1 MEKYLEYIKNI
12 DYAQKSIDI
21 GIDISLFIGICII
34 AFIANFVTKNFI
46 LRAIKHIIKKSKTS
60 WDDILIERKVLRR
73 LSHLAPA
80 LIFYFLI
87 PIAFKGN
94 ETVKIVSHR
103 LASIYMLIVGLI
115 TIDALLSAIQD
126 IYAKF
131 EVSKKIP
138 IRSFIQVIK
147 VILYFL
153 SAVIVI
159 SMLVGKS
166 PAFLIGSLGAM
177 AAILML
183 VFKDPI
189 LSFAAGIQLSS
200 NNMVQIGDWIEMPK
214 YGVDGDVIDISL
226 TTVKVQNFDKTIVTI
241 PPYAMVADSFKNWRG
256 MSESGGRRIKR
267 AINIDISSI
276 KFCDEE
282 MLDRF
287 RKIKHI
293 SNYIDTKKKELSE
306 FNKKLNI
313 DDSDLVNGRRMT
325 NVGTFRA
332 YVVAYLREHPK
343 ISKNLT
349 FLVRQ
354 LNPGPDGLLLEI
366 YVFCNDTNWINYEAI
381 QADIFDHILAIIPE
395 FGLKVFQNPT
405 GSDFRSAIVKS

>member
-1 MEKYLEYIKNI
+1 MEKYLEYIKNL

-21 GIDISLFIGICII
+21 GIDIFLFIGICII
-34 AFIANFVTKNFI
+34 AFIANFITKNFI

-94 ETVKIVSHR
+94 ESVKTVSHR
-103 LASIYMLIVGLI
+103 LASIYMLIVGLF
-115 TIDALLSAIQD
+115 TVDAFLSAVQD
-126 IYAKF
+126 IYEKF

-138 IRSFIQVIK
+138 IRSFTQVIK

-241 PPYAMVADSFKNWRG
+241 PPYAMVSDSFKNWRG

-306 FNKKLNI
+306 FNKKLDI

-354 LNPGPDGLLLEI
+354 LSPGPDGLLLEI
-366 YVFCNDTNWINYEAI
+366 YVFCNDTNWVNYEGI
-381 QADIFDHILAIIPE
+381 QADIFDHFLAIIPE

-405 GSDFRSAIVKS
+405 GSDFRSAMVKN

>member
-1 MEKYLEYIKNI
+1 MEKYLEYIKNL

-21 GIDISLFIGICII
+21 GIDIFLFIGICII
-34 AFIANFVTKNFI
+34 AFIANFITKNFI

-94 ETVKIVSHR
+94 ESVKTVSHR
-103 LASIYMLIVGLI
+103 LASIYMLIVGLF
-115 TIDALLSAIQD
+115 TVDAFLSAVQD
-126 IYAKF
+126 IYEKF

-138 IRSFIQVIK
+138 IRSFTQVIK

-200 NNMVQIGDWIEMPK
+200 NKMVQIGDWIEMPK

-241 PPYAMVADSFKNWRG
+241 PPYAMVSDSFKNWRG

-306 FNKKLNI
+306 FNKKLDI

-354 LNPGPDGLLLEI
+354 LSPGPDGLLLEI
-366 YVFCNDTNWINYEAI
+366 YVFCNDTNWVNYEGI
-381 QADIFDHILAIIPE
+381 QADIFDHFLAIIPE

-405 GSDFRSAIVKS
+405 GSDFRSAMVKN

>member
-1 MEKYLEYIKNI
+1 MEKYLEFIKNI
-12 DYAQKSIDI
+12 DYAQKSIDT
-21 GIDISLFIGICII
+21 GIDIFLFIGICII
-34 AFIANFVTKNFI
+34 AFIANFITKNFI

-94 ETVKIVSHR
+94 ESVKTVSHR
-103 LASIYMLIVGLI
+103 LASIYMLIVGLF
-115 TIDALLSAIQD
+115 TVDAFLSVVQD
-126 IYAKF
+126 IYTKF

-138 IRSFIQVIK
+138 ISSFIQVIK

-332 YVVAYLREHPK
+332 YVVA
-343 ISKNLT
+343 
-349 FLVRQ
+349 
-354 LNPGPDGLLLEI
+354 
-366 YVFCNDTNWINYEAI
+366 
-381 QADIFDHILAIIPE
+381 
-395 FGLKVFQNPT
+395 
-405 GSDFRSAIVKS
+405 

>member
-1 MEKYLEYIKNI
+1 MEKYLEYIKNL

-21 GIDISLFIGICII
+21 GIDIFLFIGICII

-87 PIAFKGN
+87 PIVFKGN
-94 ETVKIVSHR
+94 EAVKIVSHR

-115 TIDALLSAIQD
+115 TIDAFLSAVQD
-126 IYAKF
+126 IYEKF

-153 SAVIVI
+153 SAVIVL
-159 SMLVGKS
+159 SMIVGKS

-200 NNMVQIGDWIEMPK
+200 NKMVQIGDWIEMPK

-241 PPYAMVADSFKNWRG
+241 PPYAMVSDSFKNWRG

-306 FNKKLNI
+306 FNKKLDI

-366 YVFCNDTNWINYEAI
+366 YVFCNDTNWVNYEGI

>member
-1 MEKYLEYIKNI
+1 MEKYLEYIKNL

-21 GIDISLFIGICII
+21 GIDIFLFIGICII
-34 AFIANFVTKNFI
+34 AFIANFITKNFI

-94 ETVKIVSHR
+94 ESVKTVSHR
-103 LASIYMLIVGLI
+103 LASIYMLIVGLF
-115 TIDALLSAIQD
+115 TVDAFLSAVQD
-126 IYAKF
+126 IYEKF

-138 IRSFIQVIK
+138 IRSFTQVIK

-159 SMLVGKS
+159 SMIVGKS

-241 PPYAMVADSFKNWRG
+241 PPYAMVSDSFKNWRG

-306 FNKKLNI
+306 FNKKLDI

-354 LNPGPDGLLLEI
+354 LSPGPDGLLLEI
-366 YVFCNDTNWINYEAI
+366 YVFCNDTNWVNYEGI
-381 QADIFDHILAIIPE
+381 QADIFDHFLAIIPE

-405 GSDFRSAIVKS
+405 GSDFRSAMVKN

>member
-1 MEKYLEYIKNI
+1 MK
-12 DYAQKSIDI
+12 
-21 GIDISLFIGICII
+21 
-34 AFIANFVTKNFI
+34 
-46 LRAIKHIIKKSKTS
+46 
-60 WDDILIERKVLRR
+60 IENL
-73 LSHLAPA
+73 
-80 LIFYFLI
+80 
-87 PIAFKGN
+87 
-94 ETVKIVSHR
+94 
-103 LASIYMLIVGLI
+103 
-115 TIDALLSAIQD
+115 
-126 IYAKF
+126 KF

-166 PAFLIGSLGAM
+166 PAFLIGSLRAL

-200 NNMVQIGDWIEMPK
+200 NKMVQIGDWIEMPK

-287 RKIKHI
+287 RKIKYI

-343 ISKNLT
+343 ISENLT

-366 YVFCNDTNWINYEAI
+366 YVFCNDTNWVNYEGI

-405 GSDFRSAIVKS
+405 GSDFRSAIVKN

>member
-1 MEKYLEYIKNI
+1 MEKYLEFIKNI

-21 GIDISLFIGICII
+21 GIDIFLFIGICII
-34 AFIANFVTKNFI
+34 AFIANFITKNFI
-46 LRAIKHIIKKSKTS
+46 LRAIRHIIKKSKTS

-115 TIDALLSAIQD
+115 TIDAFLSAVQD
-126 IYAKF
+126 IYTKF

-366 YVFCNDTNWINYEAI
+366 YVFCNDTNWVNYEGI